1 MISNSI
7 TRSINGPGW
16 YGKDY
21 QRVWSE
27 IFRYWISIKRSGM
40 RPTKCKR
47 ILCRLRRRVTKKC
60 VVLGPHDQMD
70 FADWVRV
77 TDVMKRASDIAYQ
90 AFCRQAERNPE
101 LYSK

>member
-7 TRSINGPGW
+7 TRSVNGQGW
-16 YGKDY
+16 YAADY
-21 QRVWSE
+21 CKVWAKV
-27 IFRYWISIKRSGM
+27 FRYWISVQRTGV
-40 RPTKCKR
+40 RATKCKKT
-47 ILCRLRRRVTKKC
+47 LCRLRRRVTKKC
-60 VVLGPHDQMD
+60 VVLGPQDQMD

-90 AFCRQAERNPE
+90 TFCREAEKNPE